1 MLDHCIITTIN
12 NKNEIIIIIITI
24 LITLAN
30 AIERCARSS
39 KKKKLTKT
47 RQRSL
52 SGFVAIPL

>member
-1 MLDHCIITTIN
+1 MLDHCIITKIN

-39 KKKKLTKT
+39 KKKN
-47 RQRSL
+47 
-52 SGFVAIPL
+52 